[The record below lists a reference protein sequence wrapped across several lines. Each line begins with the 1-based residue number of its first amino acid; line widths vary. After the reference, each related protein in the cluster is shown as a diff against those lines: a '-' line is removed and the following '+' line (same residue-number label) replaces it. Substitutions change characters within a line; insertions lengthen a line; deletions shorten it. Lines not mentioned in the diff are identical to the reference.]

1 MQRNIEHHHQYINA
15 HNKQPQT
22 ETDYDSINSTEPL
35 TIIQTE
41 NVVAGAP

>member
-22 ETDYDSINSTEPL
+22 EAEYDSINPH
-35 TIIQTE
+35 
-41 NVVAGAP
+41 NNKNRKCC